1 MTTRKALDPTLVLS
15 LGAGVQSSTMA
26 LMATKGVY
34 DIPKPDFAVFADTQA
49 EPQSVYDHLDW
60 LEGELDFE
68 VVRSSYGNLKENV
81 MNATDF
87 VEIPAFA
94 DKGGGNPLS
103 LTQRQCTAHYKILV
117 IERVVRERVLAN
129 TGRRQLNKNT
139 PVIRMIGIST
149 DEAHRMKDDK
159 HGAFTNTYPLI
170 DSGLSRTDCLLW
182 FKAHYPDRT
191 LPRSACTFC
200 PFHSNDEW
208 ANLLRNEPDAF
219 NEAVEVDEAIRYRS
233 AAAIYPYYLH
243 RSGKPLVELKEMF
256 LSIKPDESGQLSLR
270 NDNFG
275 EECEGMCGV

>member
-94 DKGGGNPLS
+94 DKGGGVI
-103 LTQRQCTAHYKILV
+103 HYL
-117 IERVVRERVLAN
+117 
-129 TGRRQLNKNT
+129 
-139 PVIRMIGIST
+139 
-149 DEAHRMKDDK
+149 
-159 HGAFTNTYPLI
+159 
-170 DSGLSRTDCLLW
+170 
-182 FKAHYPDRT
+182 
-191 LPRSACTFC
+191 
-200 PFHSNDEW
+200 
-208 ANLLRNEPDAF
+208 
-219 NEAVEVDEAIRYRS
+219 
-233 AAAIYPYYLH
+233 
-243 RSGKPLVELKEMF
+243 
-256 LSIKPDESGQLSLR
+256 
-270 NDNFG
+270 
-275 EECEGMCGV
+275 